1 MHASNVAHFNPR
13 PHPEGKR
20 RPDPSD
26 HPPASTLAGV
36 QAIFRYD
43 VEVEIKAEAVFVKR
57 QYVEIGL
64 VAKDFSD

>member
-1 MHASNVAHFNPR
+1 MHASTRPDFNPR
-13 PHPEGKR
+13 LYPEGKR

-43 VEVEIKAEAVFVKR
+43 VEVEIKAEAV
-57 QYVEIGL
+57 IP
-64 VAKDFSD
+64 